1 MVVRSGCEPR
11 ATSGVEE
18 GECGLTLA
26 EILRLHGEAYRN
38 SHSLSRPQL
47 RAMRAIE
54 ICRTATLGGHVY
66 ECEKCGKEKICY
78 NSCRNR
84 HCPQCQGL
92 DRQRWLE
99 ERSAELL
106 QVPYFHVVFTLPEE
120 LNGLALINPRLIYTL
135 LFDSASQTLLEIAA
149 DPKHLGARIG
159 VLAVL
164 HTWGQT
170 LQLHPHLH
178 CIVPGGGLSP
188 DRQRWIGSRPRF
200 FLPVSVLSR
209 LFRGKFLAG
218 LKAAHKA
225 EELKLPESLIK
236 PGAFKALLDELYAKS
251 WVVYS
256 KPPFDSPEK
265 VLGYLSRYTHR
276 VAISNSRLVRLADG
290 RVTFTYKD
298 YSDGDKVKE
307 MTLPVEELLRRFLL
321 HILPE
326 RFVRIRYYGLLST
339 RTREEDLALCRQLLG
354 MAKETLEGEE
364 VKEESWRELL
374 NRLTGK
380 DSTLCPHCERGHLR
394 WVKELSALRQRGE
407 AQRPP
412 P

>member
-18 GECGLTLA
+18 GDCGLTLA

-106 QVPYFHVVFTLPEE
+106 PVPYFHVVFTLPEE
-120 LNGLALINPRLIYTL
+120 LNALALINPRLIYTL

-159 VLAVL
+159 FLAVL

-188 DRQRWIGSRPRF
+188 DRQRWIGSRPSF
-200 FLPVSVLSR
+200 FLPVAVLSR

-218 LKAAHKA
+218 LKAAHTA
-225 EELKLPESLIK
+225 EELKLPESLEK
-236 PGAFKALLDELYAKS
+236 PGAFKALLDELYARS

-256 KPPFDSPEK
+256 KPPFGSPEQ
-265 VLGYLSRYTHR
+265 VLAYLSRYTHR

-290 RVTFTYKD
+290 QVTFTYQD

-307 MTLPVEELLRRFLL
+307 MTLPVEEFLRRFLL

-354 MAKETLEGEE
+354 VVKGPSAGE
-364 VKEESWRELL
+364 EESWQELL
-374 NRLTGK
+374 SRLTGK
-380 DSTLCPHCERGHLR
+380 DSTLCPHCEQGHLR
-394 WVKELSALRQRGE
+394 WVKELSALPYRGGG
-407 AQRPP
+407 QKPP

>member
-11 ATSGVEE
+11 AASGAEE
-18 GECGLTLA
+18 GMCGLELA
-26 EILRLHGEAYRN
+26 EIFRLHGESYR
-38 SHSLSRPQL
+38 SGHSLSRPQL

-54 ICRTATLGGHVY
+54 VCRTATLGGHLY
-66 ECEKCGKEKICY
+66 ECEDCGKEKICY

-84 HCPQCQGL
+84 HCPKCQSL

-99 ERSAELL
+99 ERSTELL
-106 QVPYFHVVFTLPEE
+106 PVPYFHVVFTLPEE
-120 LNGLALINPRLIYTL
+120 LNALALINPRLIYTL
-135 LFDSASQTLLEIAA
+135 LFDSASQALLEIAA

-188 DRQRWIGSRPRF
+188 DRKRWIGSRPRF
-200 FLPVSVLSR
+200 FLPVAVLSR
-209 LFRGKFLAG
+209 LFRGKFLAF
-218 LKAAHKA
+218 LKAAHQTG
-225 EELKLPESLIK
+225 ELKLPESLSA
-236 PGAFKALLDELYAKS
+236 PAAFKALLDELYGKPF
-251 WVVYS
+251 VVYS
-256 KPPFDSPEK
+256 KPPFGSPEK
-265 VLGYLSRYTHR
+265 VLGYLARYTHR
-276 VAISNSRLVRLADG
+276 VAISNARLVRLAEG
-290 RVTFTYKD
+290 EVTFTYKD
-298 YSDGDKVKE
+298 YSDADKVKE
-307 MTLPVEELLRRFLL
+307 MSLSVEEFQRRFLL

-354 MAKETLEGEE
+354 MAKESAGETANA
-364 VKEESWRELL
+364 ESWRELL
-374 NRLTGK
+374 SRLTGK

-394 WVKELSALRQRGE
+394 WVKELSALPYGGSQK
-407 AQRPP
+407 PP

>member
-1 MVVRSGCEPR
+1 MVVRSGDE
-11 ATSGVEE
+11 AQASAGAEE
-18 GECGLTLA
+18 GESGLDLA
-26 EILRLHGEAYRN
+26 QILRLHGEAYRD

-106 QVPYFHVVFTLPEE
+106 PVPYFHVVFTLPEE
-120 LNGLALINPRLIYTL
+120 LNALVLINHRLLYTL

-200 FLPVSVLSR
+200 FLPVAVLSR
-209 LFRGKFLAG
+209 LFRGKFLSG
-218 LKAAHKA
+218 LKSAHKTG
-225 EELKLPESLIK
+225 ELKLPESLER

-256 KPPFDSPEK
+256 QPPFGSAEK
-265 VLGYLSRYTHR
+265 VLGYLARYTQR
-276 VAISNSRLVRLADG
+276 VAISNSRLVRLVDSQ
-290 RVTFTYKD
+290 VTFTYKD

-307 MTLPVEELLRRFLL
+307 MTLPEEEFLRRFLL

-354 MAKETLEGEE
+354 VTSSVEEGK
-364 VKEESWRELL
+364 VESWRDLL
-374 NRLTGK
+374 LRLTGK